1 MVPKRLT
8 LLDLENCKSLSGLP
22 SKFEMESLEIFIL
35 SGCSK
40 IKRIPEFMSNMEHL
54 WKLHLDGI
62 AISKLP
68 SSVEHLT
75 NIASL
80 HLRDCKSL
88 LCLPSTICSFKSL
101 KDINLA
107 GCLKIDSLP
116 EKLWNV
122 ESLEELDVSGTALR
136 ELPFSTVT
144 LKNLKELFF
153 WDVKGHHLIYGISFS
168 PLI

>member
-1 MVPKRLT
+1 MVLKRLT
-8 LLDLENCKSLSGLP
+8 LLDLENCKSLIIFP
-22 SKFEMESLEIFIL
+22 SKFEMESPEILIL
-35 SGCSK
+35 SSCSK
-40 IKRIPEFMSNMEHL
+40 IKKILEFMRNMERL
-54 WKLHLDGI
+54 TKLHLDG
-62 AISKLP
+62 
-68 SSVEHLT
+68 T
-75 NIASL
+75 ASL
-80 HLRDCKSL
+80 HLRDCKNL
-88 LCLPSTICSFKSL
+88 VFLPSIIYSFKSL
-101 KDINLA
+101 KDINLF